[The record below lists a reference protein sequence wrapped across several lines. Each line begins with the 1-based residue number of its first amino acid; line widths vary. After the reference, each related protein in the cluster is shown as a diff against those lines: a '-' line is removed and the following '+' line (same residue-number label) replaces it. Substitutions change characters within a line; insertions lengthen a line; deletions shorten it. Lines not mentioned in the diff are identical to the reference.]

1 MDECVFELQ
10 VNVHNFVTSSD
21 REWYVLSEVGSRDP
35 EDNETSNNLPPLLL
49 DSWSGSCPAIS
60 FSGPSEP

>member
-10 VNVHNFVTSSD
+10 VNVPNFVTSSD
-21 REWYVLSEVGSRDP
+21 REWYVLSEVDSRDP

-49 DSWSGSCPAIS
+49 DS
-60 FSGPSEP
+60 